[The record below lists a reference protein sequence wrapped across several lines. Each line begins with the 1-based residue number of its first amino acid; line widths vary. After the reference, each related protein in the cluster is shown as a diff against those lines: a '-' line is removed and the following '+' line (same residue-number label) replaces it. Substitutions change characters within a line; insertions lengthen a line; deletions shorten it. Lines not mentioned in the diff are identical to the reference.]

1 MKIWRVRIGMRTFK
15 TALSVVIGLYL
26 SHLLNLQAPIFTA
39 IASITTMQPSF
50 TDTSEQVKRR
60 LFTCVFGVVF
70 GYLLAQITNDP
81 LFTPILAGIGVIFTI
96 VLHQLTGQKNMTTL
110 ACIVFVASFATRTN
124 HMTYGINRLIGT
136 FLGVAISVLINVLI
150 RAPKVHED
158 FFQSVQEAYQEIF
171 DLTRSCLLLPYPSD
185 LTQLE
190 ATINKVNNYYNML
203 DEEMHS
209 PFYSGKDFQ
218 IPHSIIEVINE
229 IYLRFQLLEELKPFT
244 PTIFGKN
251 VETIEKLFSYTIL
264 YQGDL
269 KRQEA
274 VVYNYHIEVIL
285 KDVSRLKNFVESHKA
300 EMEAWK
306 KARP

>member
-1 MKIWRVRIGMRTFK
+1 M
-15 TALSVVIGLYL
+15 
-26 SHLLNLQAPIFTA
+26 
-39 IASITTMQPSF
+39 
-50 TDTSEQVKRR
+50 
-60 LFTCVFGVVF
+60 
-70 GYLLAQITNDP
+70 
-81 LFTPILAGIGVIFTI
+81 
-96 VLHQLTGQKNMTTL
+96 
-110 ACIVFVASFATRTN
+110 
-124 HMTYGINRLIGT
+124 
-136 FLGVAISVLINVLI
+136 
-150 RAPKVHED
+150 
-158 FFQSVQEAYQEIF
+158 
-171 DLTRSCLLLPYPSD
+171 PYPSD

-251 VETIEKLFSYTIL
+251 VETIERLFSYTIL

-300 EMEAWK
+300 EMEA
-306 KARP
+306 